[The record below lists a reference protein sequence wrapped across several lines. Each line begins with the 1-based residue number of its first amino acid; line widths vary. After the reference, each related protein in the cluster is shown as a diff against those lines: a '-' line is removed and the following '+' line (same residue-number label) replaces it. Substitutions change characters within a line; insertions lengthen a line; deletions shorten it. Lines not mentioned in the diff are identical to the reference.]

1 MNRCIEAL
9 LTCALLAALPS
20 AALAQKQTGKK
31 LYCWDENGVQV
42 CGDTLPPSALDRA
55 RTEISSNTGNRTGE
69 VARALTGDEQEAAA
83 QAAEAARQ
91 IAEAEAIALRRDL
104 AMIESYTTE
113 ADLRRAFAERITLND
128 ESIKSSQMSIGTQ
141 RQSLL
146 SLLRQAAEIELQA
159 KPVSKPLANKIV
171 QQHAGLL
178 RLQGILRN
186 QVKQGSELDDDLD
199 DALKRYRAMK
209 LPSEA

>member
-69 VARALTGDEQEAAA
+69 VARALTGDEREAAA
-83 QAAEAARQ
+83 LAAEAARQ